1 MRVPKPGK
9 RYALVGLHGAS
20 WINQPCSFDQGTA
33 GEIPRFC
40 GHVTSLRDMSA
51 LESGKRCAL
60 APLHGAFWI
69 SWSRGFD
76 HGRWVSQQGSV
87 ATSHRCAI

>member
-1 MRVPKPGK
+1 M
-9 RYALVGLHGAS
+9 
-20 WINQPCSFDQGTA
+20 INGFW
-33 GEIPRFC
+33 

-76 HGRWVSQQGSV
+76 HGWWVSQQGSV